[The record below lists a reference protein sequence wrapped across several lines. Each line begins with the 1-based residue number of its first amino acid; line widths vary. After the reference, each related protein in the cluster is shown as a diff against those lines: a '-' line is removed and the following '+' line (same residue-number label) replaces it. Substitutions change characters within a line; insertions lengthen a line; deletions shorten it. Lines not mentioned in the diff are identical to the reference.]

1 MLSAFIALLAMVSQM
16 ITGSFG
22 YASDLDSDFDFTTAN
37 TQRRQDM
44 ARILSSFADYQ
55 SNNNGKLPTTDVEVN
70 KFISRYI
77 DTGYMKGS
85 SMCSTSFRFCDPV
98 GKPYVLNAPV
108 ELSADLPNALGD
120 NPTFSTQNHE
130 IHYYLHAAC
139 GGNEGSLRYTSGV
152 RDMAIMYVLDDN
164 SIYCIDNQ

>member
-1 MLSAFIALLAMVSQM
+1 MFGVFIVLLAMASQM
-16 ITGSFG
+16 IMGSFG
-22 YASDLDSDFDFTTAN
+22 YVSDLDSDFDFEKAN

-44 ARILSSFADYQ
+44 ARILSAFNDYQ
-55 SNNNGKLPTTDVEVN
+55 SNNNGKLPTTGAEVD

-77 DTGYMKGS
+77 DTGYVKGG
-85 SMCSTSFRFCDPV
+85 SMCSSSFQFCDPV
-98 GKPYVLNAPV
+98 GIPYIMNAPV
-108 ELSADLPNALGD
+108 ELSEDLPNALGD